1 MYNIPRIKPTLLF
14 IAYFPKWP
22 VPTKKIG
29 LLDLNFLNTGK
40 LEENRCEM
48 FKLLFSVAQ
57 KELQNRELY
66 FKE

>member
-22 VPTKKIG
+22 VPTKKIR

-48 FKLLFSVAQ
+48 FNLLFSVA
-57 KELQNRELY
+57 
-66 FKE
+66 